1 MSTLIMEPTHMAVRY
16 LRALWRQ
23 PLYVVMQLVQP
34 VIWLFLFGQ
43 LFKNVATLPGF
54 GGVSYIDY
62 LAPGV
67 LVMSALLSNGWSGTL
82 YLTDME
88 RGVLDRF
95 LSTPARRSSF
105 LIGQLWYWATLTIIQ
120 SGILVGL
127 ATLGGARFAGGLLSV
142 LALVAAA
149 VLLGLVMAGFS
160 NALALR
166 LRDQNTVIAAN
177 VMLVLPLCFVSSVFL
192 PQALMPGWIQTVAR
206 FNPVDWAVEAG
217 RQSIVATPDW
227 SIVMTRLGGLAA
239 LALLFGYVA
248 VRSFRAYQRSV

>member
-1 MSTLIMEPTHMAVRY
+1 MSTLVMQPTHVAIRY

-43 LFKNVATLPGF
+43 LFKNVASLPGF

-67 LVMSALLSNGWSGTL
+67 LVMSSLLSNGWSGTL
-82 YLTDME
+82 CLTDME

-95 LSTPARRSSF
+95 LATPARRSSF
-105 LIGQLWYWATLTIIQ
+105 LVGQLAYWAMLTVIQ
-120 SGILVGL
+120 SVILVGL
-127 ATLGGARFAGGLLSV
+127 AMLGGARFAGGPISV
-142 LALVAAA
+142 LALITAA
-149 VLLGLVMAGFS
+149 VLLGMVMASFS

-192 PQALMPGWIQTVAR
+192 PQALMPQWIQTVAR
-206 FNPVDWAVEAG
+206 FNPVNWAVEAG
-217 RQSIVATPDW
+217 RESTVANVDW
-227 SIVMTRLGGLAA
+227 SIVLTRLSGLAA
-239 LALLFGYVA
+239 LAIVFALIA
-248 VRSFRAYQRSV
+248 ISSFRAYQRAV

>member
-1 MSTLIMEPTHMAVRY
+1 MSTLVMQPTHMAVRY

-67 LVMSALLSNGWSGTL
+67 LVMSALLSNGWSGTS

-149 VLLGLVMAGFS
+149 VLLGLVMASFS
-160 NALALR
+160 NSLALR

-192 PQALMPGWIQTVAR
+192 PRALMPGWIQTVAR

-227 SIVMTRLGGLAA
+227 SIVLTRLGGLAA

>member
-1 MSTLIMEPTHMAVRY
+1 MSTLVMQPTHMAVRY

-149 VLLGLVMAGFS
+149 VLLGLVMASFS

-192 PQALMPGWIQTVAR
+192 PEALMPGWIQTVAR

-217 RQSIVATPDW
+217 RQSIVASPDW
-227 SIVMTRLGGLAA
+227 SIVLTRLGGLAA

-248 VRSFRAYQRSV
+248 VRSFRAYQRAV

>member
-1 MSTLIMEPTHMAVRY
+1 MSTLIMQPTHMAVRY

-43 LFKNVATLPGF
+43 LFKNVATLSGF

-127 ATLGGARFAGGLLSV
+127 ATLGGARFSGGLLSV

>member
-1 MSTLIMEPTHMAVRY
+1 MEPTHMAVRY

-23 PLYVVMQLVQP
+23 PLYVVMQLFQP

-43 LFKNVATLPGF
+43 LFKNITTLPGF
-54 GGVSYIDY
+54 GGAPYIDY

-82 YLTDME
+82 YLVDME

-105 LIGQLWYWATLTIIQ
+105 LIGQLGYWGVLTLIQ
-120 SGILVGL
+120 SLILVGL
-127 ATLGGARFAGGLLSV
+127 AMLGGARFAGGPFGV
-142 LALVAAA
+142 LALITAA
-149 VLLGLVMAGFS
+149 VLLGLVMACFS

-192 PQALMPGWIQTVAR
+192 PPALMPAWIQAVAP
-206 FNPVDWAVEAG
+206 FNPVNWAVEAG
-217 RQSIVATPDW
+217 RQSIAATVDW
-227 SIVMTRLGGLAA
+227 SIVLTRVGGLAA
-239 LALLFGYVA
+239 LALVVGFLA
-248 VRSFRAYQRSV
+248 VGSFRAYQRAV

>member
-1 MSTLIMEPTHMAVRY
+1 MSTLVMQPTHMAVRY

-54 GGVSYIDY
+54 AGVSYIDY

-88 RGVLDRF
+88 RGVLDRL

-105 LIGQLWYWATLTIIQ
+105 LIGQLGYWATLTVVQ
-120 SGILVGL
+120 SVILVGL
-127 ATLGGARFAGGLLSV
+127 AVLGGARFAGGGLSV

-149 VLLGLVMAGFS
+149 VLLGLVMACFS
-160 NALALR
+160 NTLALR

-177 VMLVLPLCFVSSVFL
+177 VMLVLPLCFISSVFL
-192 PQALMPGWIQTVAR
+192 PQALMPEWIQTVAR
-206 FNPVDWAVEAG
+206 FNPVNWAVEAG
-217 RQSIVATPDW
+217 RQSILANVDW
-227 SIVMTRLGGLAA
+227 SIVLTRLGGLAA
-239 LALLFGYVA
+239 LAVVFGLLA
-248 VRSFRAYQRSV
+248 VRSFRAYQRAL

>member
-1 MSTLIMEPTHMAVRY
+1 
-16 LRALWRQ
+16 
-23 PLYVVMQLVQP
+23 
-34 VIWLFLFGQ
+34 
-43 LFKNVATLPGF
+43 
-54 GGVSYIDY
+54 
-62 LAPGV
+62 
-67 LVMSALLSNGWSGTL
+67 MSAMLSNGWSGTL

-127 ATLGGARFAGGLLSV
+127 AMLGGARFAGGLLSV
-142 LALVAAA
+142 LALVTAA
-149 VLLGLVMAGFS
+149 VLLGLVMASFS

-192 PQALMPGWIQTVAR
+192 PKALMPGWIQTVAR

-217 RQSIVATPDW
+217 RQSIVASPDW
-227 SIVMTRLGGLAA
+227 SIVLTRLGGLAA
-239 LALLFGYVA
+239 LTLLFGYFA
-248 VRSFRAYQRSV
+248 VRSFRAYQRAV

>member
-1 MSTLIMEPTHMAVRY
+1 MAVRY

-67 LVMSALLSNGWSGTL
+67 LVMSAMLSNGWSGTL

-127 ATLGGARFAGGLLSV
+127 AMLGGARFAGGLLSV
-142 LALVAAA
+142 LALVTAA
-149 VLLGLVMAGFS
+149 VLLGLVMASFS

-192 PQALMPGWIQTVAR
+192 PKALMPGWIQTVAR

-217 RQSIVATPDW
+217 RQSIVASPDW
-227 SIVMTRLGGLAA
+227 SIVLTRLGGLAA
-239 LALLFGYVA
+239 LTLLFGYFA
-248 VRSFRAYQRSV
+248 VRSFRAYQRAV

>member
-1 MSTLIMEPTHMAVRY
+1 MSTLVMQPTHMTVRY

-23 PLYVVMQLVQP
+23 PMYVVMQLVQP

-54 GGVSYIDY
+54 AGVSYIDF
-62 LAPGV
+62 LTPGV
-67 LVMSALLSNGWSGTL
+67 VIMSALLSNGWSGTL

-95 LSTPARRSSF
+95 LATPARRSSF
-105 LIGQLWYWATLTIIQ
+105 LIGQLGYWAALTIIQ
-120 SGILVGL
+120 SVILVCL
-127 ATLGGARFAGGLLSV
+127 AMLGGARFAGGLASV
-142 LALVAAA
+142 VALIAAA
-149 VLLGLVMAGFS
+149 VLLGLVMACFS

-177 VMLVLPLCFVSSVFL
+177 VILVLPLCFISSVFL

-206 FNPVDWAVEAG
+206 FNPVNWAVEAG
-217 RQSIVATPDW
+217 RQSIAAGVDW
-227 SIVMTRLGGLAA
+227 SMVLVRLGGLTA
-239 LALLFGYVA
+239 LVVAFGLLA
-248 VRSFRAYQRSV
+248 VRSFRAYQRAV

>member
-1 MSTLIMEPTHMAVRY
+1 MSTLVMQPTHMAVRY

-67 LVMSALLSNGWSGTL
+67 LVMSAMLSNGWSGTL

-88 RGVLDRF
+88 RGVLDRL

-127 ATLGGARFAGGLLSV
+127 AMLGGARFAGGLLSV
-142 LALVAAA
+142 LALVTAA
-149 VLLGLVMAGFS
+149 VLLGLVMASFS

-192 PQALMPGWIQTVAR
+192 PKALMPGWIQTVAR

-217 RQSIVATPDW
+217 RQSIVASPDW
-227 SIVMTRLGGLAA
+227 SIVLTRLGGLAA
-239 LALLFGYVA
+239 LTLLFGYFA
-248 VRSFRAYQRSV
+248 VRSFRAYQRAV